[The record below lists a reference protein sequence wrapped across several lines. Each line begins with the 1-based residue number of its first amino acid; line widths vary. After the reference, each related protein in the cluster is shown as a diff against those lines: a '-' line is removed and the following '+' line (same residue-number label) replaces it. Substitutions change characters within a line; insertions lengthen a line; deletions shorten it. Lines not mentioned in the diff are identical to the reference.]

1 MAGWIDLL
9 DPTEEELR
17 AHAPDDI
24 APHLLDVFMRP
35 ADPVDGARPFL
46 RGFGDYIAGLV
57 VAAVLDPERD
67 RLYYQEVDLIITRDH
82 IVTIRKTPAGEQA
95 YDAETVREICA
106 RKEHVPPGKVAYY
119 LFEDVAERYLDLLDG
134 LDDEVDEL
142 EENLTTWPSDR
153 IRHRLSE
160 LRHDL
165 LHIRRTLSPTRDA
178 VRGIVDG
185 RIDVDHGM
193 LRREVFPDEI
203 ERAFGVVLDK
213 LLRATESLD
222 YTRDLLAAV
231 RDFHATEIATEQNE
245 IIKRL
250 TVLAGLLLFPTFV
263 VGVYGQNFD
272 HMPELH
278 WHLGYLFSWAVIVV
292 ATAAQLAFFRWKKWI

>member
-9 DPTEEELR
+9 DPSEEEIQ
-17 AHAPDDI
+17 AHAPDGFE
-24 APHLLDVFMRP
+24 PRLLELFTRP
-35 ADPVDGARPFL
+35 ADPADGARPFL
-46 RGFGDYIAGLV
+46 RGFGGYVAGI
-57 VAAVLDPERD
+57 VLATVLEPERD
-67 RLYYQEVDLIITRDH
+67 RLYYQEVDLIITREH
-82 IVTIRKTPAGEQA
+82 IVTIRKTPSGEDA
-95 YDAETVREICA
+95 YDPETVREICA

-119 LFEDVAERYLDLLDG
+119 LYEDVAERYLDLLDG

-142 EENLTTWPSDR
+142 EENITAWPSER
-153 IRHRLSE
+153 IRRRLSE

-185 RIDVDHGM
+185 RIDVERGM
-193 LRREVFPDEI
+193 LRREVFPEET

-231 RDFHATEIATEQNE
+231 RDYHATEIATEQNE

-250 TVLAGLLLFPTFV
+250 TVIAGLLLFPTFV